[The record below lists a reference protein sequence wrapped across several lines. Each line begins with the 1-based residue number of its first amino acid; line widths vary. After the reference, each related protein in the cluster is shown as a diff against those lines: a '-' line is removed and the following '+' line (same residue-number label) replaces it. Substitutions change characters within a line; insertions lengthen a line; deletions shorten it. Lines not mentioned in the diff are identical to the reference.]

1 MGHNCELNIVCD
13 IVRAASSLMEV
24 YYSLKFTIT
33 L

>member
-13 IVRAASSLMEV
+13 IVRAASSLMV
-24 YYSLKFTIT
+24 YYSLKFTRT